1 MSVPAKMNQVLEL
14 QELSPR
20 NNDRAVG
27 IASSENSRTRSCTR
41 PARVSAYC
49 ARIDYNRYKTVP
61 APSYIRVI
69 RY

>member
-27 IASSENSRTRSCTR
+27 IASS
-41 PARVSAYC
+41 
-49 ARIDYNRYKTVP
+49 
-61 APSYIRVI
+61 
-69 RY
+69 